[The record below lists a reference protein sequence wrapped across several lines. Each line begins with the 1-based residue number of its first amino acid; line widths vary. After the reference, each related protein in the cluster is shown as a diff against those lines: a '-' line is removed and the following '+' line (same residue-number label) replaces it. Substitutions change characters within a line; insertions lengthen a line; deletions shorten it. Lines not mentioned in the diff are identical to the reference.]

1 MEQRSSGLK
10 KAMDKKEVLMK
21 IYQALYNHFGAQNWW
36 PAETPFE
43 VCVGAILTQGT
54 TWKNVKKA
62 IENLKKEKVLSPEII
77 YNMELPK
84 LSQII
89 KPCGF
94 YNVKAKR
101 LKEFVVF
108 LIKNYD
114 GDLSKMFEEET
125 FTLREKLLKIKGLG
139 KETVDSILLYAGDKP
154 VFVVDAYT
162 YRIFN
167 RHLFIPEEISY
178 DELQNFFMENLP
190 EDVALY
196 KEYHALIVACGKN
209 FCKKKNPECKKCP
222 LNFLWE

>member
-1 MEQRSSGLK
+1 MEQRSPSLK

-62 IENLKKEKVLSPEII
+62 IENLKKEKALSPEII
-77 YNMELPK
+77 YNMELLK

-125 FTLREKLLKIKGLG
+125 FTLREKLLKIK
-139 KETVDSILLYAGDKP
+139 
-154 VFVVDAYT
+154 
-162 YRIFN
+162 
-167 RHLFIPEEISY
+167 
-178 DELQNFFMENLP
+178 
-190 EDVALY
+190 
-196 KEYHALIVACGKN
+196 
-209 FCKKKNPECKKCP
+209 
-222 LNFLWE
+222 